1 MDTDSAVRTPN
12 PLALPTLA
20 ELAGEVRTAREK
32 VSAGRLAPVDWPS
45 LLSARQTLL
54 GAMEVYAR
62 ELTARR
68 LPVPRQ
74 LRDDLRLQRGIRR
87 QPQASGWDRHD
98 RLPLPAQR

>member
-1 MDTDSAVRTPN
+1 MDTDSAARTPTLTA
-12 PLALPTLA
+12 PPTLA
-20 ELAGEVRTAREK
+20 ELAGEVRAAREE
-32 VSAGRLAPVDWPS
+32 VGARRLAPVDWPS

-87 QPQASGWDRHD
+87 QPQASGWHRQGGL
-98 RLPLPAQR
+98 R

>member
-1 MDTDSAVRTPN
+1 MDIVSATP
-12 PLALPTLA
+12 PPTTPSTLA
-20 ELAGEVRTAREK
+20 ELAGEIRAAREE
-32 VSAGRLAPVDWPS
+32 VDARRLAPVDWPS

-68 LPVPRQ
+68 LPLPRQ

-87 QPQASGWDRHD
+87 QPQASGWHRHD
-98 RLPLPAQR
+98 GA